1 MRLLIILITICFSA
15 FRAQADN
22 KTLYQQLDSVIA
34 HRADYYVLKDKE
46 LKDIKLSA
54 AYITDGEEKLR
65 LYEKLVYGYTP
76 FIYDSAMVYVQKGT
90 HLARQTNNQVYYNKF
105 QMLKAR
111 LYVLRGFY
119 LEAKECLEQL
129 NIPPS
134 DTNQNYLYNCA
145 QCALYFNL
153 NAYCENSEFSEH
165 YKKLF
170 NEYINKAL
178 CYYPKR
184 DAQYYYLKGIQLYYS
199 KGSLHDI
206 STYLK
211 KTMSLSKP
219 NSDMYGMSAYILSKA
234 YRNNKQFELQE
245 RYLLLSAMS
254 NVMTSTKESMS
265 LQDLG
270 LLLYKNKDVDK
281 AQEYISLSL
290 KDANGVNN
298 RLRRVELYNNF
309 NFILS
314 AYADKLELQAVW
326 HKSALAC
333 ITVLLGVVVFIMVY
347 VKRKNRLL
355 KQNEQKLNALTEQL
369 YNINSQ
375 QAKDNKA
382 LTNSNTELTNSNTE
396 LTNSNTELSKKN
408 TELTNSNTELTN
420 SNTELSKK
428 NTELTNSN
436 NELTNSNTELSKK
449 NTELTNSNT
458 ELTNSNSE
466 LSKKNTELTNSNTEL
481 TNSNTELSKKNTELT
496 NSNTELTNSNTELS
510 KTNTELTNSNTEL
523 TNSNTELSKK
533 NTELSKTNTEL
544 TNSNTELTNSN
555 TELSKT
561 NTKLSKTNTELSKTN
576 TELSKTNI
584 ELSETNIE
592 LTNSNTKLSKTN
604 NELSKTNTEL
614 SKTNTDLS
622 NTNTD
627 LSNTNTELSNSNA
640 ELANTIAKRENMAN
654 AYINLCYQYIERLD
668 NLRKLVIRKIKAN
681 QQQELLSMLSS
692 SKRTVE
698 ANQNFFLQFDKIF
711 LSLYPS
717 FITELNTLLVPEA
730 QIQLQNEDELTPNL
744 RVAALIR
751 LGITESAKIAGI
763 LSYSPQTI
771 YNYRSALKNNAID
784 KNRFEENLQKL
795 CLTPVRDKK

>member
-1 MRLLIILITICFSA
+1 MRLLIIFITICFSA

-65 LYEKLVYGYTP
+65 LYEKLVHGYTP

-90 HLARQTNNQVYYNKF
+90 YLARQTNNQVYYNKF

-119 LEAKECLEQL
+119 IEAKECLEKL
-129 NIPPS
+129 NIPSS

-184 DAQYYYLKGIQLYYS
+184 DAQYYYLKGVQLYYS
-199 KGSLHDI
+199 NGSLHDI
-206 STYLK
+206 STYFK

-234 YRNNKQFELQE
+234 YRKNKQFELQE

-254 NVMTSTKESMS
+254 DVMTSTKESMS
-265 LQDLG
+265 LQDVA
-270 LLLYKNKDVDK
+270 LLLYKNNDVDK

-298 RLRRVELYNNF
+298 RLRRVDLYNNF

-355 KQNEQKLNALTEQL
+355 KQNEKKLKALTEQL

-396 LTNSNTELSKKN
+396 LTNSNTELSKTN
-408 TELTNSNTELTN
+408 TELTNSNT
-420 SNTELSKK
+420 
-428 NTELTNSN
+428 
-436 NELTNSNTELSKK
+436 
-449 NTELTNSNT
+449 
-458 ELTNSNSE
+458 E

-523 TNSNTELSKK
+523 SKKNTELTNSNTELSKTNTELTNSNTDLSKK

-604 NELSKTNTEL
+604 TEL
-614 SKTNTDLS
+614 SNSNTDLS
-622 NTNTD
+622 NTNIE

-654 AYINLCYQYIERLD
+654 AYINLCYQYIERLE

-711 LSLYPS
+711 LSLFPS

-730 QIQLQNEDELTPNL
+730 QIQLKDENEFTPPC
-744 RVAALIR
+744 A
-751 LGITESAKIAGI
+751 
-763 LSYSPQTI
+763 
-771 YNYRSALKNNAID
+771 
-784 KNRFEENLQKL
+784 
-795 CLTPVRDKK
+795 

>member
-34 HRADYYVLKDKE
+34 HRADYYVLKEKE

-54 AYITDGEEKLR
+54 AYITDAEEKLR
-65 LYEKLVYGYTP
+65 LYEKLVHGYTP

-119 LEAKECLEQL
+119 IEAKQCLEQL

-184 DAQYYYLKGIQLYYS
+184 DAQYYYLKGVQLYYS
-199 KGSLHDI
+199 NGSLHDI

-234 YRNNKQFELQE
+234 YRKNKQFELQE

-355 KQNEQKLNALTEQL
+355 KQNEQKLKALTEQL

-382 LTNSNTELTNSNTE
+382 LTNSNTELTNSNTELSKTNTELTNSNTELSKKNTELTNSNTELTNSNTE

-408 TELTNSNTELTN
+408 TELTNSNTEL
-420 SNTELSKK
+420 
-428 NTELTNSN
+428 
-436 NELTNSNTELSKK
+436 
-449 NTELTNSNT
+449 
-458 ELTNSNSE
+458 
-466 LSKKNTELTNSNTEL
+466 
-481 TNSNTELSKKNTELT
+481 
-496 NSNTELTNSNTELS
+496 S
-510 KTNTELTNSNTEL
+510 KTNTELTNSNTD
-523 TNSNTELSKK
+523 LSKK

-555 TELSKT
+555 NE
-561 NTKLSKTNTELSKTN
+561 LSKTNTELSKTN

-604 NELSKTNTEL
+604 NEL

-654 AYINLCYQYIERLD
+654 AYINLCYQYIERLE

-681 QQQELLSMLSS
+681 QQQDLLSMLSS

-730 QIQLQNEDELTPNL
+730 QIQLQNEDELTPSL

-795 CLTPVRDKK
+795 CLVY

>member
-65 LYEKLVYGYTP
+65 LYEKLVHGYTP

-90 HLARQTNNQVYYNKF
+90 HLAQQTNNQVYYNKF

-119 LEAKECLEQL
+119 IEAKQCLEQL

-199 KGSLHDI
+199 NGSLHDI

-234 YRNNKQFELQE
+234 YRKNKQFELQE

-254 NVMTSTKESMS
+254 DVMTSTKESMS
-265 LQDLG
+265 LQDVA
-270 LLLYKNKDVDK
+270 LLLYKNNDVDK

-298 RLRRVELYNNF
+298 RLRRVDLYNNF

-347 VKRKNRLL
+347 VRRKNRLL
-355 KQNEQKLNALTEQL
+355 KQNEKKLKALTEQL

-396 LTNSNTELSKKN
+396 LTNSNTELSK
-408 TELTNSNTELTN
+408 TNTELTN

-428 NTELTNSN
+428 NTD
-436 NELTNSNTELSKK
+436 
-449 NTELTNSNT
+449 
-458 ELTNSNSE
+458 
-466 LSKKNTELTNSNTEL
+466 
-481 TNSNTELSKKNTELT
+481 
-496 NSNTELTNSNTELS
+496 
-510 KTNTELTNSNTEL
+510 
-523 TNSNTELSKK
+523 
-533 NTELSKTNTEL
+533 L

-561 NTKLSKTNTELSKTN
+561 NTKLSKTNT
-576 TELSKTNI
+576 
-584 ELSETNIE
+584 
-592 LTNSNTKLSKTN
+592 
-604 NELSKTNTEL
+604 ELSKTNTEL

-730 QIQLQNEDELTPNL
+730 QIQLQNEDELTPSL

-795 CLTPVRDKK
+795 CLVY

>member
-1 MRLLIILITICFSA
+1 MRLLIIFITICFSA

-65 LYEKLVYGYTP
+65 LYEKLVHGYAP

-119 LEAKECLEQL
+119 VEAKQCLEQL

-184 DAQYYYLKGIQLYYS
+184 DAQYYYLKGVQLYYS
-199 KGSLHDI
+199 NGSLHDI

-234 YRNNKQFELQE
+234 YRKNKQFELQE

-254 NVMTSTKESMS
+254 DVMTSTKESMS

-355 KQNEQKLNALTEQL
+355 KQNEKKLKALTEQL

-382 LTNSNTELTNSNTE
+382 
-396 LTNSNTELSKKN
+396 
-408 TELTNSNTELTN
+408 
-420 SNTELSKK
+420 
-428 NTELTNSN
+428 
-436 NELTNSNTELSKK
+436 
-449 NTELTNSNT
+449 
-458 ELTNSNSE
+458 
-466 LSKKNTELTNSNTEL
+466 
-481 TNSNTELSKKNTELT
+481 LT

-533 NTELSKTNTEL
+533 NTEL
-544 TNSNTELTNSN
+544 TNSNT
-555 TELSKT
+555 
-561 NTKLSKTNTELSKTN
+561 
-576 TELSKTNI
+576 
-584 ELSETNIE
+584 
-592 LTNSNTKLSKTN
+592 
-604 NELSKTNTEL
+604 ELSKTNTEL

-795 CLTPVRDKK
+795 CLVY

>member
-1 MRLLIILITICFSA
+1 MRLLIIFIAICFSA

-65 LYEKLVYGYTP
+65 LYEKLVHGYTP

-119 LEAKECLEQL
+119 IEAKQCLEQL

-199 KGSLHDI
+199 NGSLHDI

-234 YRNNKQFELQE
+234 YRKNKQFELQE

-355 KQNEQKLNALTEQL
+355 KQNEKKLKALTEQL

-382 LTNSNTELTNSNTE
+382 LTNSNTELTNSNTELSKTNTELTNSNTELSKKNTELTNSNTELTNSNTE

-408 TELTNSNTELTN
+408 TELTNSNTEL
-420 SNTELSKK
+420 
-428 NTELTNSN
+428 
-436 NELTNSNTELSKK
+436 
-449 NTELTNSNT
+449 
-458 ELTNSNSE
+458 
-466 LSKKNTELTNSNTEL
+466 
-481 TNSNTELSKKNTELT
+481 
-496 NSNTELTNSNTELS
+496 S
-510 KTNTELTNSNTEL
+510 KTNTELTNSNTD
-523 TNSNTELSKK
+523 LSKK

-555 TELSKT
+555 NELSKT

-604 NELSKTNTEL
+604 NELSKTNNEL

-730 QIQLQNEDELTPNL
+730 QIQLQNEDELTPSL

-795 CLTPVRDKK
+795 CLVY

>member
-34 HRADYYVLKDKE
+34 HRADYYVLKEKE

-54 AYITDGEEKLR
+54 AYITDAEEKLR
-65 LYEKLVYGYTP
+65 LYEKLVHGYTP

-119 LEAKECLEQL
+119 IEAKQCLEQL

-153 NAYCENSEFSEH
+153 NAYCENSEFSDH

-184 DAQYYYLKGIQLYYS
+184 DAQYYYLKGVQLYYS
-199 KGSLHDI
+199 NGSLHDI

-234 YRNNKQFELQE
+234 YRKNKQFELQE

-355 KQNEQKLNALTEQL
+355 KQNEKKLKALTEQL

-396 LTNSNTELSKKN
+396 LTNSNTELSKTN
-408 TELTNSNTELTN
+408 TELTNSNT
-420 SNTELSKK
+420 
-428 NTELTNSN
+428 
-436 NELTNSNTELSKK
+436 
-449 NTELTNSNT
+449 
-458 ELTNSNSE
+458 E

-496 NSNTELTNSNTELS
+496 NSNTD
-510 KTNTELTNSNTEL
+510 
-523 TNSNTELSKK
+523 LSKK

-730 QIQLQNEDELTPNL
+730 QIQLQNEDELTPSL

-795 CLTPVRDKK
+795 CLVY

>member
-1 MRLLIILITICFSA
+1 MRLLIIFITICFSA

-54 AYITDGEEKLR
+54 AYITDAEEKLR
-65 LYEKLVYGYTP
+65 LYEKLVHGYTP

-119 LEAKECLEQL
+119 IEAKQCLEQL

-153 NAYCENSEFSEH
+153 NAYCENSEFSDH

-199 KGSLHDI
+199 NGSLHDI

-234 YRNNKQFELQE
+234 YRKNNQFELQE

-254 NVMTSTKESMS
+254 DVMTSTKESMS
-265 LQDLG
+265 LQDVA
-270 LLLYKNKDVDK
+270 LLLYKNNDVDK

-298 RLRRVELYNNF
+298 RLRRVDLYNNF

-347 VKRKNRLL
+347 VRRKNQLL
-355 KQNEQKLNALTEQL
+355 KQNEKKLKALTEQL

-396 LTNSNTELSKKN
+396 LTNSNTELSKTN
-408 TELTNSNTELTN
+408 TELTNSNT
-420 SNTELSKK
+420 
-428 NTELTNSN
+428 
-436 NELTNSNTELSKK
+436 
-449 NTELTNSNT
+449 
-458 ELTNSNSE
+458 E

-496 NSNTELTNSNTELS
+496 NSNTELS
-510 KTNTELTNSNTEL
+510 KTNTELTNSNTD
-523 TNSNTELSKK
+523 LSKK

-561 NTKLSKTNTELSKTN
+561 NTKLSKTNT
-576 TELSKTNI
+576 
-584 ELSETNIE
+584 
-592 LTNSNTKLSKTN
+592 
-604 NELSKTNTEL
+604 ELSKTNTEL

-730 QIQLQNEDELTPNL
+730 QIQLQNEDELTPSL

-795 CLTPVRDKK
+795 CLVY

>member
-1 MRLLIILITICFSA
+1 MRLLIIFITICFSA

-34 HRADYYVLKDKE
+34 HRADYYALKDKK
-46 LKDIKLSA
+46 LKDIKLSTT
-54 AYITDGEEKLR
+54 YITDAKEKLR
-65 LYEKLVYGYTP
+65 LYEQLVHGYTP

-90 HLARQTNNQVYYNKF
+90 QLAQQTNNPVYYNKF

-111 LYVLRGFY
+111 LYVFRGFY
-119 LEAKECLEQL
+119 IEAKECLEKV

-134 DTNQNYLYNCA
+134 DTLQNYLYNSA
-145 QCALYFNL
+145 QCALYYSL
-153 NAYCENSEFSEH
+153 NAFCENTEFSAH

-178 CYYPKR
+178 SYYPKQ
-184 DAQYYYLKGIQLYYS
+184 DAQYYYLKGVQLYYS
-199 KGSLHDI
+199 NGSLHDI

-211 KTMSLSKP
+211 KSMSLSKP
-219 NSDMYGMSAYILSKA
+219 NSDLYGISAYILSKA
-234 YRNNKQFELQE
+234 YGKNKQLELQE
-245 RYLLLSAMS
+245 RYLLLSAIS
-254 NVMTSTKESMS
+254 NVKTSTNESLS
-265 LQDLG
+265 LQDVA
-270 LLLYKNKDVDK
+270 LLLYKNNDIDK

-290 KDANGVNN
+290 KGANVTNN
-298 RLRRVELYNNF
+298 RLRRVDLYNNF

-314 AYADKLELQAVW
+314 AYASKLELQAVW
-326 HKSALAC
+326 HKLVLVC
-333 ITVLLGVVVFIMVY
+333 IMVLLGVVVSIMVY

-355 KQNEQKLNALTEQL
+355 KQNEQKLKALTEQL

-396 LTNSNTELSKKN
+396 LSKTNTELSK
-408 TELTNSNTELTN
+408 T
-420 SNTELSKK
+420 
-428 NTELTNSN
+428 
-436 NELTNSNTELSKK
+436 
-449 NTELTNSNT
+449 
-458 ELTNSNSE
+458 
-466 LSKKNTELTNSNTEL
+466 NTEL

-496 NSNTELTNSNTELS
+496 NSNTELSKKNTELTNSNTELS
-510 KTNTELTNSNTEL
+510 KTNTELTNS
-523 TNSNTELSKK
+523 
-533 NTELSKTNTEL
+533 
-544 TNSNTELTNSN
+544 
-555 TELSKT
+555 
-561 NTKLSKTNTELSKTN
+561 
-576 TELSKTNI
+576 
-584 ELSETNIE
+584 
-592 LTNSNTKLSKTN
+592 
-604 NELSKTNTEL
+604 
-614 SKTNTDLS
+614 
-622 NTNTD
+622 NTD

-692 SKRTVE
+692 SKHSVE

-717 FITELNTLLVPEA
+717 FVKELNTLLVPEA
-730 QIQLQNEDELTPNL
+730 QIQLKDENELTPSL

-784 KNRFEENLQKL
+784 KNRFEENLQKI
-795 CLTPVRDKK
+795 CLVY

>member
-1 MRLLIILITICFSA
+1 MRLLIIFITICFSA

-65 LYEKLVYGYTP
+65 LYEKLVHGYAP

-119 LEAKECLEQL
+119 VEAKQCLEQL

-184 DAQYYYLKGIQLYYS
+184 DAQYYYLKGVQLYYS
-199 KGSLHDI
+199 NGSLHDI

-234 YRNNKQFELQE
+234 YRKNKQFELQE

-254 NVMTSTKESMS
+254 DVMTSTKESMS

-355 KQNEQKLNALTEQL
+355 KQNEKKLKALTEQL

-382 LTNSNTELTNSNTE
+382 LTNSNTELTNSNTELSKTNTELTNSNTE

-436 NELTNSNTELSKK
+436 TELSK
-449 NTELTNSNT
+449 T
-458 ELTNSNSE
+458 
-466 LSKKNTELTNSNTEL
+466 NTELTNSNTEL

-496 NSNTELTNSNTELS
+496 NSNTELSKKNTELTNSNTELS
-510 KTNTELTNSNTEL
+510 KTNTELTNSNTD
-523 TNSNTELSKK
+523 LSKK

-561 NTKLSKTNTELSKTN
+561 NTKLSKTNT
-576 TELSKTNI
+576 
-584 ELSETNIE
+584 
-592 LTNSNTKLSKTN
+592 
-604 NELSKTNTEL
+604 ELSKTNTEL

-784 KNRFEENLQKL
+784 KNRFEENLQKI
-795 CLTPVRDKK
+795 CLVY

>member
-34 HRADYYVLKDKE
+34 HRADYYVLKEKE

-54 AYITDGEEKLR
+54 AYITDAEEKLR
-65 LYEKLVYGYTP
+65 LYEKLVHGYTP

-119 LEAKECLEQL
+119 IEAKQCFEQL

-199 KGSLHDI
+199 NGSLHDI

-234 YRNNKQFELQE
+234 YRKNKQFELQE

-314 AYADKLELQAVW
+314 AYADKLEQQAVW
-326 HKSALAC
+326 HKSVLAC

-355 KQNEQKLNALTEQL
+355 KQNEQKLKALTEQL

-382 LTNSNTELTNSNTE
+382 LTNSNTELTNSNTELSKTNTELTNSYTELSKKNTELTNSNTELTNSNTE

-408 TELTNSNTELTN
+408 TELTNSNTEL
-420 SNTELSKK
+420 
-428 NTELTNSN
+428 
-436 NELTNSNTELSKK
+436 
-449 NTELTNSNT
+449 
-458 ELTNSNSE
+458 
-466 LSKKNTELTNSNTEL
+466 
-481 TNSNTELSKKNTELT
+481 
-496 NSNTELTNSNTELS
+496 S
-510 KTNTELTNSNTEL
+510 KTNTELTNSNTD
-523 TNSNTELSKK
+523 LSKK

-555 TELSKT
+555 NELSKT

-604 NELSKTNTEL
+604 NELSKTNT
-614 SKTNTDLS
+614 DLS

-654 AYINLCYQYIERLD
+654 AYINLCYQYIERLE

-717 FITELNTLLVPEA
+717 FIKELNTLLVPEA
-730 QIQLQNEDELTPNL
+730 QIQLQNEDELTPSL

-795 CLTPVRDKK
+795 CLVY

>member
-795 CLTPVRDKK
+795 CLVY

>member
-65 LYEKLVYGYTP
+65 LYEKLVHGYTP

-90 HLARQTNNQVYYNKF
+90 HLARQTNNQVYYNTF

-199 KGSLHDI
+199 NGALHDI

-355 KQNEQKLNALTEQL
+355 KQNEQKLKALTEQL

-396 LTNSNTELSKKN
+396 LTNSNTELSK
-408 TELTNSNTELTN
+408 TNTELTN

-428 NTELTNSN
+428 NTELTNS
-436 NELTNSNTELSKK
+436 
-449 NTELTNSNT
+449 
-458 ELTNSNSE
+458 
-466 LSKKNTELTNSNTEL
+466 
-481 TNSNTELSKKNTELT
+481 
-496 NSNTELTNSNTELS
+496 
-510 KTNTELTNSNTEL
+510 
-523 TNSNTELSKK
+523 
-533 NTELSKTNTEL
+533 NTEL

-604 NELSKTNTEL
+604 NELSKTNT
-614 SKTNTDLS
+614 DLS

-654 AYINLCYQYIERLD
+654 AYINLCYQYIERLE

-711 LSLYPS
+711 LSLFPS

-730 QIQLQNEDELTPNL
+730 QIQLKDENEFTPPV

-795 CLTPVRDKK
+795 CLVY

>member
-54 AYITDGEEKLR
+54 AYITDAEEKLR
-65 LYEKLVYGYTP
+65 LYEKLVHGYTP
-76 FIYDSAMVYVQKGT
+76 LIYDSAMVYVQKGT

-119 LEAKECLEQL
+119 IEAKQCLEQL

-184 DAQYYYLKGIQLYYS
+184 DAQYYYLKGVQLYYS
-199 KGSLHDI
+199 NGSLHDI

-234 YRNNKQFELQE
+234 YRKNKQFELQE

-355 KQNEQKLNALTEQL
+355 KQNEKKLKALTEQL

-382 LTNSNTELTNSNTE
+382 LTNSNTELTNSNTELSKTNTELTNSNTELSKKNTELSKKNTELTNSNTELTNSNTE

-408 TELTNSNTELTN
+408 TELTNSNTEL
-420 SNTELSKK
+420 
-428 NTELTNSN
+428 
-436 NELTNSNTELSKK
+436 
-449 NTELTNSNT
+449 
-458 ELTNSNSE
+458 
-466 LSKKNTELTNSNTEL
+466 
-481 TNSNTELSKKNTELT
+481 
-496 NSNTELTNSNTELS
+496 S
-510 KTNTELTNSNTEL
+510 KTNTELTNSNTD
-523 TNSNTELSKK
+523 LSKK

-555 TELSKT
+555 NELSKT

-604 NELSKTNTEL
+604 NELSKTNNEL

-654 AYINLCYQYIERLD
+654 AYINLCYQYIERLE

-730 QIQLQNEDELTPNL
+730 QIQLQNEDELTPSL

-795 CLTPVRDKK
+795 CLVY

>member
-65 LYEKLVYGYTP
+65 LYEKLVHGYTP

-90 HLARQTNNQVYYNKF
+90 HLAQQTNNQVYYNKF

-119 LEAKECLEQL
+119 IEAKQCLEQL

-199 KGSLHDI
+199 NGSLHDI

-234 YRNNKQFELQE
+234 YRKNKQFELQE

-254 NVMTSTKESMS
+254 DVMTSTKESMS
-265 LQDLG
+265 LQDVA
-270 LLLYKNKDVDK
+270 LLLYKNNDVDK

-298 RLRRVELYNNF
+298 RLRRVDLYNNF

-347 VKRKNRLL
+347 VRRKNRLL
-355 KQNEQKLNALTEQL
+355 KQNEKKLKALTEQL

-396 LTNSNTELSKKN
+396 LTNSNTELSK
-408 TELTNSNTELTN
+408 TNTELTN

-428 NTELTNSN
+428 
-436 NELTNSNTELSKK
+436 
-449 NTELTNSNT
+449 
-458 ELTNSNSE
+458 
-466 LSKKNTELTNSNTEL
+466 
-481 TNSNTELSKKNTELT
+481 
-496 NSNTELTNSNTELS
+496 
-510 KTNTELTNSNTEL
+510 
-523 TNSNTELSKK
+523 
-533 NTELSKTNTEL
+533 NTEL

-730 QIQLQNEDELTPNL
+730 QIQLQNEDELTPSL

-795 CLTPVRDKK
+795 CLVY

>member
-1 MRLLIILITICFSA
+1 MRLLIILIAICFSP

-22 KTLYQQLDSVIA
+22 KTLYQQLDSAIA
-34 HRADYYVLKDKE
+34 HLADYYALKDKK
-46 LKDIKLSA
+46 LKDIKLSTT
-54 AYITDGEEKLR
+54 YITDAKEKLR
-65 LYEKLVYGYTP
+65 LYEQLVHGYTP

-90 HLARQTNNQVYYNKF
+90 QLAQQTNNPVYYNKF

-119 LEAKECLEQL
+119 IEAKECLEKV

-134 DTNQNYLYNCA
+134 DTLQNYLYNSA
-145 QCALYFNL
+145 QCALYYSL
-153 NAYCENSEFSEH
+153 NAFCENTEFSAH

-178 CYYPKR
+178 SYYPKQ
-184 DAQYYYLKGIQLYYS
+184 DAQYYYLKGVQLYYS
-199 KGSLHDI
+199 NGSLHDI

-211 KTMSLSKP
+211 KSMSLSKP
-219 NSDMYGMSAYILSKA
+219 NSDLYGMSAYILSKA
-234 YRNNKQFELQE
+234 YGKNKQLELQE
-245 RYLLLSAMS
+245 RYLLLSAIS
-254 NVMTSTKESMS
+254 NVKTSTNESLS
-265 LQDLG
+265 LQDVA
-270 LLLYKNKDVDK
+270 LLLYKNNDVDK

-290 KDANGVNN
+290 KDANVTSN
-298 RLRRVELYNNF
+298 RIRRVDLYNNF

-314 AYADKLELQAVW
+314 AYASKLELQAVW
-326 HKSALAC
+326 HKLVLVC
-333 ITVLLGVVVFIMVY
+333 IMVLLGVVVSIMVY

-355 KQNEQKLNALTEQL
+355 KQNEQKLKALTEQL

-396 LTNSNTELSKKN
+396 LSKEN
-408 TELTNSNTELTN
+408 TELTNS
-420 SNTELSKK
+420 
-428 NTELTNSN
+428 
-436 NELTNSNTELSKK
+436 
-449 NTELTNSNT
+449 
-458 ELTNSNSE
+458 
-466 LSKKNTELTNSNTEL
+466 
-481 TNSNTELSKKNTELT
+481 
-496 NSNTELTNSNTELS
+496 
-510 KTNTELTNSNTEL
+510 
-523 TNSNTELSKK
+523 
-533 NTELSKTNTEL
+533 
-544 TNSNTELTNSN
+544 
-555 TELSKT
+555 
-561 NTKLSKTNTELSKTN
+561 
-576 TELSKTNI
+576 
-584 ELSETNIE
+584 
-592 LTNSNTKLSKTN
+592 
-604 NELSKTNTEL
+604 
-614 SKTNTDLS
+614 
-622 NTNTD
+622 NTD

-692 SKRTVE
+692 SKHSVE

-717 FITELNTLLVPEA
+717 FVKELNTLLVPEA
-730 QIQLQNEDELTPNL
+730 QIQLKDENELTPSL

-784 KNRFEENLQKL
+784 KNRFEENLQKI
-795 CLTPVRDKK
+795 CLVY

>member
-1 MRLLIILITICFSA
+1 MRLLIVLITICFSA

-65 LYEKLVYGYTP
+65 LYEKLVHGYTP

-119 LEAKECLEQL
+119 IEAKQCLEQL

-153 NAYCENSEFSEH
+153 NAYCENSEFSDH

-199 KGSLHDI
+199 NGSLHDI

-234 YRNNKQFELQE
+234 YRKNKQFELQE

-254 NVMTSTKESMS
+254 DVMTSTKESMS
-265 LQDLG
+265 LQDVA
-270 LLLYKNKDVDK
+270 LLLYKNNDVDK

-298 RLRRVELYNNF
+298 RLRRVDLYNNF

-347 VKRKNRLL
+347 VKRKNQLL
-355 KQNEQKLNALTEQL
+355 KQNEQKLKALTEQL

-396 LTNSNTELSKKN
+396 LTNSNTELSK
-408 TELTNSNTELTN
+408 T
-420 SNTELSKK
+420 
-428 NTELTNSN
+428 
-436 NELTNSNTELSKK
+436 
-449 NTELTNSNT
+449 
-458 ELTNSNSE
+458 
-466 LSKKNTELTNSNTEL
+466 
-481 TNSNTELSKKNTELT
+481 
-496 NSNTELTNSNTELS
+496 NTELTNSNTELS

-523 TNSNTELSKK
+523 SKKNTELTNSNTDLSKK

-730 QIQLQNEDELTPNL
+730 QIQLQNEDELTPSL

-795 CLTPVRDKK
+795 CLVY

>member
-1 MRLLIILITICFSA
+1 MRLLIIFITICFSA

-65 LYEKLVYGYTP
+65 LYEKLVHGYTP

-111 LYVLRGFY
+111 LHVLRGFY
-119 LEAKECLEQL
+119 IEAKECLEKL
-129 NIPPS
+129 NIPSS

-184 DAQYYYLKGIQLYYS
+184 DAQYYYLKGVQLYYS
-199 KGSLHDI
+199 NGSLHDI

-234 YRNNKQFELQE
+234 YRKNKQFELQE

-254 NVMTSTKESMS
+254 DVMTSTKESMS

-355 KQNEQKLNALTEQL
+355 KQNEKKLKALTEQL

-396 LTNSNTELSKKN
+396 LTNSNTELSKTN
-408 TELTNSNTELTN
+408 TELTNSNT
-420 SNTELSKK
+420 
-428 NTELTNSN
+428 
-436 NELTNSNTELSKK
+436 
-449 NTELTNSNT
+449 
-458 ELTNSNSE
+458 E

-523 TNSNTELSKK
+523 TNSNTELSKKNTELTNSNTELSKKNTELTNSNTELSKTNTELTNSNTDLSKK

-604 NELSKTNTEL
+604 NEL

-730 QIQLQNEDELTPNL
+730 QIQLQDEDELTPSL

-795 CLTPVRDKK
+795 CLVY

>member
-1 MRLLIILITICFSA
+1 MRLLFILISICFSA

-22 KTLYQQLDSVIA
+22 KSLYQQLDSVIA
-34 HRADYYVLKDKE
+34 HRAEYYALKDKE
-46 LKDIKLSA
+46 LQDMKLGA
-54 AYITDGEEKLR
+54 TYITDAEEKLR
-65 LYEKLVYGYTP
+65 LYEKLVHGYTP

-90 HLARQTNNQVYYNKF
+90 HLARQTNNQVYYNTF

-184 DAQYYYLKGIQLYYS
+184 DAQYYYLKGVQLYYS
-199 KGSLHDI
+199 NGSLHDI

-314 AYADKLELQAVW
+314 AYADKLELHAVW

-355 KQNEQKLNALTEQL
+355 KQNEQKLKALTEQL
-369 YNINSQ
+369 YCINSQ
-375 QAKDNKA
+375 QKKDNKA
-382 LTNSNTELTNSNTE
+382 LA
-396 LTNSNTELSKKN
+396 
-408 TELTNSNTELTN
+408 
-420 SNTELSKK
+420 
-428 NTELTNSN
+428 
-436 NELTNSNTELSKK
+436 
-449 NTELTNSNT
+449 
-458 ELTNSNSE
+458 
-466 LSKKNTELTNSNTEL
+466 
-481 TNSNTELSKKNTELT
+481 
-496 NSNTELTNSNTELS
+496 
-510 KTNTELTNSNTEL
+510 
-523 TNSNTELSKK
+523 
-533 NTELSKTNTEL
+533 
-544 TNSNTELTNSN
+544 
-555 TELSKT
+555 
-561 NTKLSKTNTELSKTN
+561 
-576 TELSKTNI
+576 
-584 ELSETNIE
+584 
-592 LTNSNTKLSKTN
+592 
-604 NELSKTNTEL
+604 
-614 SKTNTDLS
+614 
-622 NTNTD
+622 
-627 LSNTNTELSNSNA
+627 NTNTEL
-640 ELANTIAKRENMAN
+640 ENTIAKRENMAN

-692 SKRTVE
+692 SKRTEE

-730 QIQLQNEDELTPNL
+730 QIQLKDENEFTPPV

-795 CLTPVRDKK
+795 CLVY

>member
-1 MRLLIILITICFSA
+1 MRLLIIFITICFSA

-54 AYITDGEEKLR
+54 AYITDAEEKLR
-65 LYEKLVYGYTP
+65 LYEKLVHGYTP

-119 LEAKECLEQL
+119 IEAKECLEKL
-129 NIPPS
+129 NIPSS

-153 NAYCENSEFSEH
+153 NAYCENSEFSDH

-184 DAQYYYLKGIQLYYS
+184 DAQYYYLKGVQLYYS
-199 KGSLHDI
+199 NGSLHDI

-234 YRNNKQFELQE
+234 YRKNKQFELQE

-355 KQNEQKLNALTEQL
+355 KQNEKKLKALTEQL

-396 LTNSNTELSKKN
+396 LTNSNTELSK
-408 TELTNSNTELTN
+408 T
-420 SNTELSKK
+420 
-428 NTELTNSN
+428 
-436 NELTNSNTELSKK
+436 
-449 NTELTNSNT
+449 
-458 ELTNSNSE
+458 
-466 LSKKNTELTNSNTEL
+466 NTEL

-533 NTELSKTNTEL
+533 NTELTNSNTELTNSNTELSKKNTELSKTNTEL

-555 TELSKT
+555 NELSKT

-614 SKTNTDLS
+614 SNSNTDLS
-622 NTNTD
+622 NTNIE

-654 AYINLCYQYIERLD
+654 AYINLCYQYIERLE

-711 LSLYPS
+711 LSLFPS

-730 QIQLQNEDELTPNL
+730 QIQLQDEDELTPSL

-795 CLTPVRDKK
+795 CLVY

>member
-1 MRLLIILITICFSA
+1 MRLLIILIAICFSA

-22 KTLYQQLDSVIA
+22 KSLYQQLDSVIA
-34 HRADYYVLKDKE
+34 HRAEYYALKDKE
-46 LKDIKLSA
+46 LQDMKLGA
-54 AYITDGEEKLR
+54 TYITDAEEKLR
-65 LYEKLVYGYTP
+65 LYENLVHGYTP

-90 HLARQTNNQVYYNKF
+90 HLAQQTNHSDYYNKF

-119 LEAKECLEQL
+119 IEAKECLEKL
-129 NIPPS
+129 NIPSS

-145 QCALYFNL
+145 QCALYFSL
-153 NAYCENSEFSEH
+153 NAYCGNSEFSEH

-184 DAQYYYLKGIQLYYS
+184 DAQYYYLKGVQLYYS
-199 KGSLHDI
+199 NGSLHDV

-219 NSDMYGMSAYILSKA
+219 NSDVYGMSAYILSKA
-234 YRNNKQFELQE
+234 YRNNKQLELQE

-254 NVMTSTKESMS
+254 DVMTSTNESMS
-265 LQDLG
+265 LQDLA
-270 LLLYKNKDVDK
+270 LLLYKNNDVDK

-290 KDANGVNN
+290 KKDANMTNN
-298 RLRRVELYNNF
+298 RLRRVNLFNNF
-309 NFILS
+309 NVLLS
-314 AYADKLELQAVW
+314 AYTDKLEQQAVW

-355 KQNEQKLNALTEQL
+355 KQHEQKLKALTEQL
-369 YNINSQ
+369 YCINSQ
-375 QAKDNKA
+375 QKKDNKA
-382 LTNSNTELTNSNTE
+382 LA
-396 LTNSNTELSKKN
+396 
-408 TELTNSNTELTN
+408 
-420 SNTELSKK
+420 
-428 NTELTNSN
+428 
-436 NELTNSNTELSKK
+436 
-449 NTELTNSNT
+449 
-458 ELTNSNSE
+458 
-466 LSKKNTELTNSNTEL
+466 
-481 TNSNTELSKKNTELT
+481 
-496 NSNTELTNSNTELS
+496 
-510 KTNTELTNSNTEL
+510 
-523 TNSNTELSKK
+523 
-533 NTELSKTNTEL
+533 
-544 TNSNTELTNSN
+544 
-555 TELSKT
+555 
-561 NTKLSKTNTELSKTN
+561 
-576 TELSKTNI
+576 
-584 ELSETNIE
+584 
-592 LTNSNTKLSKTN
+592 
-604 NELSKTNTEL
+604 
-614 SKTNTDLS
+614 
-622 NTNTD
+622 
-627 LSNTNTELSNSNA
+627 NTNTEL
-640 ELANTIAKRENMAN
+640 ENTIAKRENMAN

-730 QIQLQNEDELTPNL
+730 QIQLKDENEFTPPL

-795 CLTPVRDKK
+795 CLVY

>member
-34 HRADYYVLKDKE
+34 HRADYYVLKEKE

-54 AYITDGEEKLR
+54 AYITDAEEKLR
-65 LYEKLVYGYTP
+65 LYEKLVHGYTP

-119 LEAKECLEQL
+119 IEAKQCFEQL

-199 KGSLHDI
+199 NGSLHDI

-234 YRNNKQFELQE
+234 YRKNKQFELQE

-265 LQDLG
+265 LQDLA

-355 KQNEQKLNALTEQL
+355 KQNEQKLKALTEQL

-382 LTNSNTELTNSNTE
+382 LTNSNTELTNSNTELSKTNTELTNSYTELSKKNTELTNSNTELTNSNTE

-408 TELTNSNTELTN
+408 TELTNSNTEL
-420 SNTELSKK
+420 
-428 NTELTNSN
+428 
-436 NELTNSNTELSKK
+436 
-449 NTELTNSNT
+449 
-458 ELTNSNSE
+458 
-466 LSKKNTELTNSNTEL
+466 
-481 TNSNTELSKKNTELT
+481 
-496 NSNTELTNSNTELS
+496 S
-510 KTNTELTNSNTEL
+510 KTNTELTNSNTD
-523 TNSNTELSKK
+523 LSKK

-555 TELSKT
+555 NELSKT

-576 TELSKTNI
+576 AELSKTNI

-604 NELSKTNTEL
+604 NEL

-654 AYINLCYQYIERLD
+654 AYINLCYQYIERLE

-717 FITELNTLLVPEA
+717 FIKELNTLLVPEA
-730 QIQLQNEDELTPNL
+730 QIQLQNEDELTPSL

-795 CLTPVRDKK
+795 CLVY

>member
-65 LYEKLVYGYTP
+65 LYEKLVHGYTP

-90 HLARQTNNQVYYNKF
+90 HLARQTNNQVYYNTF

-119 LEAKECLEQL
+119 LEAKQCLEQL

-199 KGSLHDI
+199 NGALHDI

-355 KQNEQKLNALTEQL
+355 KQNEQKLKALTEQL

-396 LTNSNTELSKKN
+396 LTNSNTELSKTN
-408 TELTNSNTELTN
+408 TELTNSNT
-420 SNTELSKK
+420 
-428 NTELTNSN
+428 
-436 NELTNSNTELSKK
+436 
-449 NTELTNSNT
+449 
-458 ELTNSNSE
+458 E

-496 NSNTELTNSNTELS
+496 NSNTELS
-510 KTNTELTNSNTEL
+510 KKNTELTNSNTEL
-523 TNSNTELSKK
+523 TNS
-533 NTELSKTNTEL
+533 NTEL

-654 AYINLCYQYIERLD
+654 AYINLCYQYIERLE

-711 LSLYPS
+711 LSLFPS

-730 QIQLQNEDELTPNL
+730 QIQLKDENEFTPPV

-795 CLTPVRDKK
+795 CLVY

>member
-1 MRLLIILITICFSA
+1 MRLLIIFITICFSA

-65 LYEKLVYGYTP
+65 LYEKLVHGYTP

-119 LEAKECLEQL
+119 IEAKQCLEQL

-153 NAYCENSEFSEH
+153 NAYCENSEFSDH

-199 KGSLHDI
+199 NGSLHDI

-234 YRNNKQFELQE
+234 YRKNKQFELQE

-254 NVMTSTKESMS
+254 DVMTSTKESMS
-265 LQDLG
+265 LQDVA
-270 LLLYKNKDVDK
+270 LLLYKNNDVDK

-298 RLRRVELYNNF
+298 RLRCVDLYNNF

-333 ITVLLGVVVFIMVY
+333 ITVLLGVVGFIMVY
-347 VKRKNRLL
+347 VKRKNQLL
-355 KQNEQKLNALTEQL
+355 KQNEQKLKALTEQL

-396 LTNSNTELSKKN
+396 LSK
-408 TELTNSNTELTN
+408 TNTELTN

-428 NTELTNSN
+428 NTELTNS
-436 NELTNSNTELSKK
+436 
-449 NTELTNSNT
+449 
-458 ELTNSNSE
+458 
-466 LSKKNTELTNSNTEL
+466 NTELTNSNTEL

-523 TNSNTELSKK
+523 TNSNTELSKKNTELTNSNTELSKKNTELTNSNTELSKTNTELTNSNTDLSKK

-717 FITELNTLLVPEA
+717 FITELNTLLVSEA
-730 QIQLQNEDELTPNL
+730 QIQLQNEDELTPSL

-795 CLTPVRDKK
+795 CLVY

>member
-1 MRLLIILITICFSA
+1 
-15 FRAQADN
+15 
-22 KTLYQQLDSVIA
+22 
-34 HRADYYVLKDKE
+34 
-46 LKDIKLSA
+46 
-54 AYITDGEEKLR
+54 
-65 LYEKLVYGYTP
+65 
-76 FIYDSAMVYVQKGT
+76 
-90 HLARQTNNQVYYNKF
+90 
-105 QMLKAR
+105 
-111 LYVLRGFY
+111 
-119 LEAKECLEQL
+119 
-129 NIPPS
+129 
-134 DTNQNYLYNCA
+134 
-145 QCALYFNL
+145 
-153 NAYCENSEFSEH
+153 
-165 YKKLF
+165 
-170 NEYINKAL
+170 
-178 CYYPKR
+178 
-184 DAQYYYLKGIQLYYS
+184 
-199 KGSLHDI
+199 
-206 STYLK
+206 
-211 KTMSLSKP
+211 
-219 NSDMYGMSAYILSKA
+219 MSAYILSKA

-355 KQNEQKLNALTEQL
+355 KQNEKKLKALTEQL

-382 LTNSNTELTNSNTE
+382 LTNSNTELTNSNTA
-396 LTNSNTELSKKN
+396 LSK
-408 TELTNSNTELTN
+408 T
-420 SNTELSKK
+420 
-428 NTELTNSN
+428 
-436 NELTNSNTELSKK
+436 
-449 NTELTNSNT
+449 
-458 ELTNSNSE
+458 
-466 LSKKNTELTNSNTEL
+466 NTEL

-533 NTELSKTNTEL
+533 NTELTNSNTELSKKNTELTNSNTELSKTNTELTNSNTDLSKKNTELSKTNTEL

-555 TELSKT
+555 NELSKT

-795 CLTPVRDKK
+795 CLVY

>member
-1 MRLLIILITICFSA
+1 MRLLIIFITICFSA

-65 LYEKLVYGYTP
+65 LYEKLVHGYAP

-119 LEAKECLEQL
+119 VEAKQCLEQL

-184 DAQYYYLKGIQLYYS
+184 DAQYYYLKGVQLYYS
-199 KGSLHDI
+199 NGSLHDI

-234 YRNNKQFELQE
+234 YRKNKQFELQE

-254 NVMTSTKESMS
+254 DVMTSTKESMS

-355 KQNEQKLNALTEQL
+355 KQNEKKLKALTEQL

-396 LTNSNTELSKKN
+396 L
-408 TELTNSNTELTN
+408 
-420 SNTELSKK
+420 
-428 NTELTNSN
+428 
-436 NELTNSNTELSKK
+436 
-449 NTELTNSNT
+449 
-458 ELTNSNSE
+458 
-466 LSKKNTELTNSNTEL
+466 
-481 TNSNTELSKKNTELT
+481 
-496 NSNTELTNSNTELS
+496 S
-510 KTNTELTNSNTEL
+510 KTNTELTNSNTD
-523 TNSNTELSKK
+523 LSKK

-561 NTKLSKTNTELSKTN
+561 NTKLSKTNT
-576 TELSKTNI
+576 
-584 ELSETNIE
+584 
-592 LTNSNTKLSKTN
+592 
-604 NELSKTNTEL
+604 ELSKTNTEL

-795 CLTPVRDKK
+795 CLVY

>member
-1 MRLLIILITICFSA
+1 MRLLIIFITICFSA

-34 HRADYYVLKDKE
+34 HRADYYVLKEKE

-54 AYITDGEEKLR
+54 AYITDAEEKLR
-65 LYEKLVYGYTP
+65 LYEKLVHGYTP

-119 LEAKECLEQL
+119 IEAKECLEKL
-129 NIPPS
+129 NIPSS

-184 DAQYYYLKGIQLYYS
+184 DAQYYYLKGVQLYYS
-199 KGSLHDI
+199 NGSLHDI

-234 YRNNKQFELQE
+234 YRKNKQFELQE

-355 KQNEQKLNALTEQL
+355 KQNEQKLKALTEQL

-396 LTNSNTELSKKN
+396 LTNSNTELSKK
-408 TELTNSNTELTN
+408 
-420 SNTELSKK
+420 
-428 NTELTNSN
+428 
-436 NELTNSNTELSKK
+436 
-449 NTELTNSNT
+449 
-458 ELTNSNSE
+458 
-466 LSKKNTELTNSNTEL
+466 
-481 TNSNTELSKKNTELT
+481 
-496 NSNTELTNSNTELS
+496 
-510 KTNTELTNSNTEL
+510 NTELTNSNTEL

-730 QIQLQNEDELTPNL
+730 QIQLQNEDELTPSL

-795 CLTPVRDKK
+795 CLVY

>member
-1 MRLLIILITICFSA
+1 MRLLFLFITFLLPAICI
-15 FRAQADN
+15 RADN
-22 KTLYQQLDSVIA
+22 KRLYKQLDSVIA
-34 HRADYYVLKDKE
+34 HRADYYALKDKK
-46 LKDIKLSA
+46 LQDIKLGA
-54 AYITDGEEKLR
+54 AYVADAEGKLR
-65 LYEKLVYGYTP
+65 LYEQLVHGYMP
-76 FIYDSAMVYVQKGT
+76 FIYDSAKVYVKKGT
-90 HLARQTNNQVYYNKF
+90 LLAQQTNQSAYYNRF

-111 LYVLRGFY
+111 LLVSKGFY
-119 LEAKECLEQL
+119 IEAKECLEKL

-134 DTNQNYLYNCA
+134 DTQQNYLYSCA
-145 QCALYFNL
+145 QCALYFSL
-153 NAYCENSEFSEH
+153 NAYCENTEFSEH

-178 CYYPKR
+178 NCYPKQ
-184 DAQYYYLKGIQLYYS
+184 DAQYYFFKGVQLYYS
-199 KGSLHDI
+199 NGALHDI
-206 STYLK
+206 STCLK
-211 KTMSLSKP
+211 KTMSLTKP
-219 NSDMYGMSAYILSKA
+219 NSDVYGMSAYILSKA
-234 YRNNKQFELQE
+234 YRKHQQWELQE

-254 NVMTSTKESMS
+254 DVMTSTNESLS
-265 LQDLG
+265 LQDLA
-270 LLLYKNKDVDK
+270 LLLYKNKDIDK

-290 KDANGVNN
+290 KDAKVMNS
-298 RLRRVELYNNF
+298 RLRRVDLYNNF

-326 HKSALAC
+326 HKSALVC
-333 ITVLLGVVVFIMVY
+333 IIVLLGVVVSIMVY
-347 VKRKNRLL
+347 VKRKNKLL
-355 KQNEQKLNALTEQL
+355 KQNEQKLKALAEQL

-375 QAKDNKA
+375 QEKDNKA
-382 LTNSNTELTNSNTE
+382 
-396 LTNSNTELSKKN
+396 
-408 TELTNSNTELTN
+408 
-420 SNTELSKK
+420 
-428 NTELTNSN
+428 
-436 NELTNSNTELSKK
+436 
-449 NTELTNSNT
+449 
-458 ELTNSNSE
+458 
-466 LSKKNTELTNSNTEL
+466 
-481 TNSNTELSKKNTELT
+481 
-496 NSNTELTNSNTELS
+496 
-510 KTNTELTNSNTEL
+510 L

-533 NTELSKTNTEL
+533 NTELS
-544 TNSNTELTNSN
+544 NSNTE
-555 TELSKT
+555 
-561 NTKLSKTNTELSKTN
+561 LSKTNTELSKTN

-584 ELSETNIE
+584 ELTNSNTKLLKTNTE
-592 LTNSNTKLSKTN
+592 LTNSNT
-604 NELSKTNTEL
+604 ELSKTNTEL
-614 SKTNTDLS
+614 TNS
-622 NTNTD
+622 NTD

-730 QIQLQNEDELTPNL
+730 QIQLQNEDELTPSL

-795 CLTPVRDKK
+795 CLVY

>member
-34 HRADYYVLKDKE
+34 HRADYYVLKEKE

-54 AYITDGEEKLR
+54 AYITDAEEKLR
-65 LYEKLVYGYTP
+65 LYEKLVHGYTP

-119 LEAKECLEQL
+119 IEAKQCLEQL

-199 KGSLHDI
+199 NGSLHDI

-234 YRNNKQFELQE
+234 YRKNKQFELQE

-355 KQNEQKLNALTEQL
+355 KQNEQKLKALTEQL

-382 LTNSNTELTNSNTE
+382 LTNSNTELTNSNTELSKTNTELTNSNTELSKKNTELTNSNTELTNSNTE

-408 TELTNSNTELTN
+408 TELTNSNTEL
-420 SNTELSKK
+420 
-428 NTELTNSN
+428 
-436 NELTNSNTELSKK
+436 
-449 NTELTNSNT
+449 
-458 ELTNSNSE
+458 
-466 LSKKNTELTNSNTEL
+466 
-481 TNSNTELSKKNTELT
+481 
-496 NSNTELTNSNTELS
+496 S
-510 KTNTELTNSNTEL
+510 KTNTELTNSNTD
-523 TNSNTELSKK
+523 LSKK

-555 TELSKT
+555 NELSKT

-604 NELSKTNTEL
+604 NEL

-730 QIQLQNEDELTPNL
+730 QIQLQNEDELTTSL

-795 CLTPVRDKK
+795 CLVY